1 MTPPPPST
9 YQSEVYTHGLR
20 DQKPSITFI
29 PSEWENL
36 ARSRLSA
43 NSFSYVHGSAGT
55 GETDRKN
62 RSAFEKWSV
71 IPSRLVPSNNN
82 NTFPDLSTTLFGKKY
97 SSPIAIAPVGV
108 QTIFHPDGELA
119 VARAAAKLDIP
130 YTLSTATATSTE
142 DVATANG
149 PNGKRWFQLYW
160 PGNEHN
166 DITISLLDRA
176 KRNGY
181 DVLVV
186 TLDTYILG
194 WRPTD
199 MDNGYNPFLRG
210 DSVGVKMGF
219 TDEVFRKWFRERFG
233 KEVEED
239 EGLAAGEW
247 TKVVFPGGSHSWEDL
262 RFLKEHW
269 EGPIVLKGV
278 QSVRD
283 ARRAVEYGMHGIVV
297 SNHGGRQMDGGVGSL
312 TVLPGIVDAVGEQIE
327 VLFDS
332 GVRCGAD
339 VVKALALGAKMVL
352 VGRPYVYGLAIAGE
366 EGVRHVLRSL
376 LGELQLSLHL
386 GGFRSVQRE
395 ELNRECLIRE

>member
-1 MTPPPPST
+1 MSPSPYA
-9 YQSEVYTHGLR
+9 YQSEVYAHGLR
-20 DQKPSITFI
+20 DQKPAITFI

-36 ARSRLSA
+36 ARERLSA

-62 RSAFEKWSV
+62 RSAFQSWSV
-71 IPSRLVPSNNN
+71 IPSRLVPSAK
-82 NTFPDLSTTLFGKKY
+82 FPDLSTTLFGKTY

-108 QTIFHPDGELA
+108 QTIFHPEGERA
-119 VARAAAKLDIP
+119 VARAAAELDVP

-142 DVATANG
+142 DVAEANG
-149 PNGKRWFQLYW
+149 ADGKRWFQLYW

-166 DITISLLDRA
+166 DITVSLLERA
-176 KRNGY
+176 KKNGY

-199 MDNGYNPFLRG
+199 MDNGYNPFLRA
-210 DSVGVKMGF
+210 DSIGVELGF
-219 TDEVFRKWFRERFG
+219 SDPVFRRHFKDRYG

-239 EGLAAGEW
+239 KGTAAAEW
-247 TKVVFPGGSHSWEDL
+247 TKIVFPGVSHSWEDL
-262 RFLKEHW
+262 AFLKEHW

-278 QSVRD
+278 QSVAD
-283 ARRAVEYGMHGIVV
+283 ARRAVECGMQGIVV

-339 VVKALALGAKMVL
+339 VMKALALGAKMVL

-376 LGELQLSLHL
+376 LGDLQLSLHL
-386 GGFRSVQRE
+386 GGIRSVRKE
-395 ELNRECLIRE
+395 DLNRECLVRE

>member
-1 MTPPPPST
+1 MSPSPYA
-9 YQSEVYTHGLR
+9 YQSEVYAHGLR
-20 DQKPSITFI
+20 DQKPAITFI

-36 ARSRLSA
+36 ARGRLSA

-62 RSAFEKWSV
+62 RSAFQSWSV
-71 IPSRLVPSNNN
+71 IPSRLVPSAK
-82 NTFPDLSTTLFGKKY
+82 FPDLSTTLFGKTY

-108 QTIFHPDGELA
+108 QTIFHPEGERA
-119 VARAAAKLDIP
+119 VARAAAELDVP

-142 DVATANG
+142 DVAEANG
-149 PNGKRWFQLYW
+149 ADGKRWFQLYW

-166 DITISLLDRA
+166 DITVSLLERA
-176 KRNGY
+176 KKNGY

-199 MDNGYNPFLRG
+199 MDNGYNPFLRA
-210 DSVGVKMGF
+210 DSIGVEMGF
-219 TDEVFRKWFRERFG
+219 SDPVFRRHFKDRYG
-233 KEVEED
+233 KEVDED
-239 EGLAAGEW
+239 KGTAAAEW
-247 TKVVFPGGSHSWEDL
+247 TKIVFPGVSHSWEDL
-262 RFLKEHW
+262 AFLRKHW

-278 QSVRD
+278 QSVGD
-283 ARRAVEYGMHGIVV
+283 ARRAVECGMQGIVV

-339 VVKALALGAKMVL
+339 VMKALALGAKMVL

-386 GGFRSVQRE
+386 GGIRSVRKE
-395 ELNRECLIRE
+395 DLNRECLVRE

>member
-1 MTPPPPST
+1 MPPPPPYT

-20 DQKPSITFI
+20 DQKPAITFV

-36 ARSRLSA
+36 ARTRLSA

-62 RSAFEKWSV
+62 RSAFQSWSV
-71 IPSRLVPSNNN
+71 IPSRLVPSAD
-82 NTFPDLSTTLFGKKY
+82 FPDLSTTLFGKKY

-108 QTIFHPDGELA
+108 QTIFHPEGERA
-119 VARAAAKLDIP
+119 VARAAAGLDVP

-142 DVATANG
+142 DVAEANG
-149 PNGKRWFQLYW
+149 ADGKRWFQLYW

-166 DITISLLDRA
+166 EITVSLLERA
-176 KRNGY
+176 KKSGY

-199 MDNGYNPFLRG
+199 MDNGYNPFLRA
-210 DSVGVKMGF
+210 DSIGVEMGF
-219 TDEVFRKWFRERFG
+219 SDPVFRRYFRDKFG

-239 EGLAAGEW
+239 KGTAAGEW
-247 TKVVFPGGSHSWEDL
+247 TKIVFPGVSHSWEDL
-262 RFLKEHW
+262 AFLRSHW

-278 QSVRD
+278 QSVGD
-283 ARRAVEYGMHGIVV
+283 ARRAVECGMQGIVV

-312 TVLPGIVDAVGEQIE
+312 TVLPGIVDAVGQQIE

-376 LGELQLSLHL
+376 LGEVQLSLHL
-386 GGFRSVQRE
+386 GGIRSVKKE
-395 ELNRECLIRE
+395 DLNRDCLVRE

>member
-1 MTPPPPST
+1 MPPPPPYT

-20 DQKPSITFI
+20 DQKPAITFI

-36 ARSRLSA
+36 ARARLSA

-62 RSAFEKWSV
+62 RSAFQSWSV
-71 IPSRLVPSNNN
+71 IPSRLVPSAD
-82 NTFPDLSTTLFGKKY
+82 FPDLSTTLFGKKY

-108 QTIFHPDGELA
+108 QTIFHPEGERA
-119 VARAAAKLDIP
+119 VARAAAGLDVP

-142 DVATANG
+142 DVAEANG
-149 PNGKRWFQLYW
+149 ADGKRWFQLYW

-166 DITISLLDRA
+166 DITVSLLERA
-176 KRNGY
+176 KKSGY

-199 MDNGYNPFLRG
+199 MDNGYNPFLRA
-210 DSVGVKMGF
+210 DSIGVEMGF
-219 TDEVFRKWFRERFG
+219 SDPVFRRYIRDKFG

-239 EGLAAGEW
+239 KGTAAGEW
-247 TKVVFPGGSHSWEDL
+247 TKIVFPGVSHSWEDL
-262 RFLKEHW
+262 AFLRSHW

-278 QSVRD
+278 QSVGD
-283 ARRAVEYGMHGIVV
+283 ARRAVECGMQGIVV

-312 TVLPGIVDAVGEQIE
+312 TVLPGIVDAVGEKIE

-376 LGELQLSLHL
+376 LGEVQLSLHL
-386 GGFRSVQRE
+386 GGIRSVKKE
-395 ELNRECLIRE
+395 DLNRDCLVRE